1 MRAAYQYR
9 LRLTKTQVIQ
19 LEKWLEMLRC
29 QYNYLLADRFAW
41 YEQNRC
47 SINACPLVCHLPELR
62 DNPDYY
68 SQKRTL
74 PQLKQ
79 NRPWY
84 GEIHAHVLQ
93 DCVKRVDLAFKR
105 YLKGDCNGRIS
116 GRPRFKGKA
125 RYRSLTFPSLG
136 KNPIDGHRLKLPK
149 FGWVKMV
156 YHRPIPDGFKI
167 KTATITRKADGYYIT
182 LSIQDDTVP
191 ELIPVDSAKPTLR
204 EQVSNPVGI
213 DMGLKSFLIKSDG
226 TEVEIPQYYRKAQKR
241 LKKIQKAVS
250 RTRIGSNNRKKAVT
264 KLGKAHKKVAD
275 TRKDFHFKTACG
287 LLDDHDLVAHEK
299 LNIKGLART
308 KMAKSVLD
316 AGWGQFLSILSVK
329 AENAGLLT
337 VAVNPK
343 NTSQNCSNCGKKVPK
358 KLKDRTHSCHHCGY
372 IADRDVNAAKNIL
385 KLAVGHPVRSKAY
398 RVTQAMAGVGKKPAL
413 SR

>member
-1 MRAAYQYR
+1 
-9 LRLTKTQVIQ
+9 
-19 LEKWLEMLRC
+19 
-29 QYNYLLADRFAW
+29 
-41 YEQNRC
+41 
-47 SINACPLVCHLPELR
+47 LPKLR

-74 PQLKQ
+74 PQLKK

-105 YLKGDCNGRIS
+105 YIKGDCSGRRS
-116 GRPRFKGKA
+116 GRPRFKGKG

-136 KNPIDGHRLKLPK
+136 KNPIDGHHLKLPK

-167 KTATITRKADGYYIT
+167 KTATVTRKADGYYIT

-191 ELIPVDSAKPTLR
+191 KPISID
-204 EQVSNPVGI
+204 QVSNPVGI
-213 DMGLKSFLIKSDG
+213 DMGLKSFLIGSDG

-241 LKKIQKAVS
+241 LKKLQKAVS
-250 RTRIGSNNRKKAVT
+250 RSKKGSNNRKKAVT
-264 KLGKAHKKVAD
+264 KLGKAHKKVTD

-308 KMAKSVLD
+308 KVAKSVLD

-337 VAVNPK
+337 VAVNPR

-358 KLKDRTHSCHHCGY
+358 ELKDRIHFCPHCKFT
-372 IADRDVNAAKNIL
+372 ADRDVNAAINIL
-385 KLAVGHPVRSKAY
+385 NLAVGHPVSSKACRATV
-398 RVTQAMAGVGKKPAL
+398 RVASASPIGVPGIGKKPAL